1 MNGIFVKCDS
11 QSLTS
16 ILLRTMSSM
25 NEIES
30 ITSSIKN
37 FDTTELMKLLKAV
50 VSEMDK
56 KINKSGKAKKVK
68 KEGSMPKGQVP
79 PHLRRPCAWVE
90 FTLKHAKEHG
100 WEKFTITQTKKNK
113 ETGEK
118 VTEEIEMSGS
128 VLHEGVH
135 IYEDS
140 ITEEKPNG
148 KTIIQK
154 EAMSLSKS
162 RWAQKE
168 STGTHKELYDKFLVE
183 YEAKEQA
190 KESSNDEESDEEKK
204 VVEKKLT
211 KEEEKAKKE
220 EEKKA
225 KEAEKAAA
233 KEAEKAAKEAEK
245 AAEKAAKEAEKVAK
259 EAEKAAK
266 EAEKAAKE
274 EEKKKTVTPVKKAEK
289 AEKAVPSA
297 PVKAK
302 KEVKKVVKEEAKEEV
317 DTWKCEDDGNVY
329 PWTFKGVTYLRN
341 AQNEIWTKQEDDSM
355 GEWCGVYI
363 HAQGRIDD
371 SIPAPEFEEEE

>member
-1 MNGIFVKCDS
+1 
-11 QSLTS
+11 
-16 ILLRTMSSM
+16 MSSM

-118 VTEEIEMSGS
+118 VTEEIEMPGS

-168 STGTHKELYDKFLVE
+168 NTGTHKELYDEFLVE
-183 YEAKEQA
+183 YEAKEEA
-190 KESSNDEESDEEKK
+190 KAQEQESDQEPENAEEK

-211 KEEEKAKKE
+211 KEQEKAKKE

-245 AAEKAAKEAEKVAK
+245 AAAKEAEKAAK

-371 SIPAPEFEEEE
+371 SVPAPEFEEEE

>member
-1 MNGIFVKCDS
+1 
-11 QSLTS
+11 
-16 ILLRTMSSM
+16 M

-168 STGTHKELYDKFLVE
+168 NTGTHKELYDEFLVE

-220 EEKKA
+220 EEKKV
-225 KEAEKAAA
+225 KEAEKTAA

-245 AAEKAAKEAEKVAK
+245 AAEKAAKEAEKAAK

-266 EAEKAAKE
+266 ESEKAAKE

-371 SIPAPEFEEEE
+371 SVPAPEFEEEE

>member
-1 MNGIFVKCDS
+1 
-11 QSLTS
+11 
-16 ILLRTMSSM
+16 M

-168 STGTHKELYDKFLVE
+168 NTGTHKELYDEFLVE

-220 EEKKA
+220 EEKKV
-225 KEAEKAAA
+225 KEAEKTAA

-245 AAEKAAKEAEKVAK
+245 AAEKAAKEAEKAAK

-266 EAEKAAKE
+266 ESEKAAKE

-302 KEVKKVVKEEAKEEV
+302 KEVKKVVKEEVKEEV

>member
-1 MNGIFVKCDS
+1 
-11 QSLTS
+11 
-16 ILLRTMSSM
+16 MSSM

-30 ITSSIKN
+30 ITTSIKN

-118 VTEEIEMSGS
+118 VTEEIEMPGS
-128 VLHEGVH
+128 ILHEGVH

-140 ITEEKPNG
+140 ITEEKPTG

-168 STGTHKELYDKFLVE
+168 NTGTHKELYDEFLVE
-183 YEAKEQA
+183 YEAKEEVKAQ
-190 KESSNDEESDEEKK
+190 EQESDQEPENAEEK

-211 KEEEKAKKE
+211 KEQEKAKKE

-225 KEAEKAAA
+225 KEVEKAAA
-233 KEAEKAAKEAEK
+233 KEAEKAAKD
-245 AAEKAAKEAEKVAK
+245 AEKAAKD
-259 EAEKAAK
+259 
-266 EAEKAAKE
+266 AEKAAKE

-289 AEKAVPSA
+289 AEKAEKAVPSA

-302 KEVKKVVKEEAKEEV
+302 NVKKVVKEESKEEV

-341 AQNEIWTKQEDDSM
+341 AQHEIWTKQENDSM

-371 SIPAPEFEEEE
+371 SVPAPEFEEE